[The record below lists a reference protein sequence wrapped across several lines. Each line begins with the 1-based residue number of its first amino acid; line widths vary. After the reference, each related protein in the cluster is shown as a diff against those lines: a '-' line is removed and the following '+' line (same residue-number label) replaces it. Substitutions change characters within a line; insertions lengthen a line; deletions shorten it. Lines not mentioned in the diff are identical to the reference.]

1 MEIAFLAVTAYVVVE
16 TIALIIASF
25 RRRPTG
31 FRVVTYVIM
40 IIAMVTLWLLL
51 QAQDSTMVT

>member
-1 MEIAFLAVTAYVVVE
+1 VEIAFLAVTAYVVVE
-16 TIALIIASF
+16 TIALIIAAF
-25 RRRPTG
+25 RKRPTG

-51 QAQDSTMVT
+51 QAQDGTMVT